1 MGKST
6 NRTLNELLVKLF
18 NNVMDTEE
26 RAVITKEFEDITNND
41 MHIIE
46 AIGIEEPR
54 RMSDIAKRLDVT
66 MGTLTTNMNSLEDK
80 GYIVRERSK
89 TDKRVVL
96 VVLTPKGKKA
106 FYHHRDFHKNM
117 IKAIVKDLDEDEMKV
132 MIKCLLN
139 LNEFFGKYEKE
150 YFYIFYYQIKK
161 PVRPC
166 TKRLE
171 NCLVHGF
178 CCAADRKRLHITVQL
193 RTVTVA
199 LIIRQKI
206 LETIGILW

>member
-80 GYIVRERSK
+80 GYIVRERST

-106 FYHHRDFHKNM
+106 FYHHRGFHRNM
-117 IKAIVKDLDEDEMKV
+117 IKALVKDLDEDEMKV
-132 MIKCLLN
+132 MIKCLLH
-139 LNEFFGKYEKE
+139 LNDFFEGYE
-150 YFYIFYYQIKK
+150 
-161 PVRPC
+161 
-166 TKRLE
+166 
-171 NCLVHGF
+171 N
-178 CCAADRKRLHITVQL
+178 
-193 RTVTVA
+193 
-199 LIIRQKI
+199 RQ
-206 LETIGILW
+206 TQ

>member
-1 MGKST
+1 
-6 NRTLNELLVKLF
+6 
-18 NNVMDTEE
+18 
-26 RAVITKEFEDITNND
+26 

-150 YFYIFYYQIKK
+150 
-161 PVRPC
+161 
-166 TKRLE
+166 
-171 NCLVHGF
+171 
-178 CCAADRKRLHITVQL
+178 
-193 RTVTVA
+193 
-199 LIIRQKI
+199 
-206 LETIGILW
+206 